1 MGVNIVQVEKKTTKK
16 KVVVKKQKEG
26 LQNPAFD
33 PFFTNIAVQKHTL
46 ETIEEN
52 DDDEVLVKNL
62 EREINEIATKKRK
75 QQQEEEEEKT
85 VKTKRRKKNENNT
98 QVGFVNNGLDLLD
111 GGGEGENNN
120 AMEVKRGGG
129 LTNPAFEEPL
139 LDDSD
144 LILNVTSAPP
154 PPPQQQKIGYVNRGF
169 NPQNYSQQQRIIN
182 ARNAMENC
190 GAEVENDIN
199 EQRYPMVGE
208 MDGSDGENERVEEGT
223 KLRYKYA
230 SFSHRTFWNQQN
242 TTGPKKSY
250 KHLIKGDIILAFKNT
265 NLHEIQGYAVRNFH
279 QNHGE

>member
-1 MGVNIVQVEKKTTKK
+1 M
-16 KVVVKKQKEG
+16 VKKQKEG

-33 PFFTNIAVQKHTL
+33 PFYTNVAVQKHTL
-46 ETIEEN
+46 DTIQEN
-52 DDDEVLVKNL
+52 DDENLVKNV
-62 EREINEIATKKRK
+62 EREIVGMAAKKRK
-75 QQQEEEEEKT
+75 QQEEASVEEEGKR
-85 VKTKRRKKNENNT
+85 VKKKKKKNESE
-98 QVGFVNNGLDLLD
+98 VGFVNNGLDLLEGVGG
-111 GGGEGENNN
+111 GGGEKNN

-154 PPPQQQKIGYVNRGF
+154 PPPQQQKTGYVNRGF
-169 NPQNYSQQQRIIN
+169 NAQINSQQQRVIN

-199 EQRYPMVGE
+199 EKRYPMVGE
-208 MDGSDGENERVEEGT
+208 MDGADGENEKLEEGT

-230 SFSHRTFWNQQN
+230 SFSHRTPWFQQKMS
-242 TTGPKKSY
+242 GPKKSY

-265 NLHEIQGYAVRNFH
+265 NLHEIQGYAVKNL
-279 QNHGE
+279 GGG